1 MTLFEKYG
9 GFGAVNG
16 IVRNFYRDVL
26 AAPSLN
32 TYFHEIDMETL
43 IDHQTKFLSHVMG
56 GPANYEGRT
65 LKQAHKQLSITTQSF
80 NEVAEIL
87 EEALEDAGIEKQD
100 IEAVMGIVA
109 STIKDIVTVE

>member
-9 GFGAVNG
+9 GFGTVNG

-26 AAPSLN
+26 DSPSLN
-32 TYFHEIDMETL
+32 TYFHGIDMETL
-43 IDHQTKFLSHVMG
+43 IDHQTKFLSHAMG
-56 GPANYEGRT
+56 GPATYAGRT
-65 LKQAHKQLSITTQSF
+65 LKNAHKHLKITTQSF

-87 EEALEDAGIEKQD
+87 QEALEDAGMEEQD

-109 STIKDIVTVE
+109 STVKDIVTVE